1 MRNLFI
7 GSTAAFWTV
16 VGGLWLAADS
26 AAEHPDMQSPSP
38 AKKSYSLQ
46 DVAAHNTASDCW
58 MAIHGKVYDVTTYL
72 PDHPS
77 RPEVIERWCG
87 KEASEAYDTKTKG
100 RRHSQEAD
108 RQLEPYLIGRLTE
121 AAQ

>member
-1 MRNLFI
+1 
-7 GSTAAFWTV
+7 
-16 VGGLWLAADS
+16 
-26 AAEHPDMQSPSP
+26 
-38 AKKSYSLQ
+38 
-46 DVAAHNTASDCW
+46 
-58 MAIHGKVYDVTTYL
+58 MAIHGKVLDITTYL

-108 RQLEPYLIGRLTE
+108 RQFENHISSAG
-121 AAQ
+121 